1 MALKI
6 HSVQHLT
13 ASVSGSDKQIDLPPY
28 TTNTSAM
35 TDVTFVFD
43 DSHTADIE
51 LCDTSGS
58 TEGLQIK
65 ANTQYQ
71 SGPWKLSSENIPTY
85 LYAASPVDCRVT
97 VILSVN

>member
-6 HSVQHLT
+6 DSVQHLT
-13 ASVSGSDKQIDLPPY
+13 ASVSGSDRQISLPAY

-35 TDVTFVFD
+35 TDVTFIFD
-43 DSHTADIE
+43 DSHTSDIE
-51 LCDTSGS
+51 LCAESGS

-71 SGPWKLSSENIPTY
+71 SGPWKLSSDNIPVY
-85 LYAASPVDCRVT
+85 LYASSPVDCRVT
-97 VILSVN
+97 VILSVQ